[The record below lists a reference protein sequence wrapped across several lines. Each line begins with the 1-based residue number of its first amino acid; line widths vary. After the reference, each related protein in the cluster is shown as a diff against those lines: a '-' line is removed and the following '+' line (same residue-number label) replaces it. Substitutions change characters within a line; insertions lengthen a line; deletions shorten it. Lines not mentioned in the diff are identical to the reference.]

1 MTPEIQE
8 TIDYIFTKIDSVIM
22 DPVISIATIV
32 LAAKFFGFFIKLI
45 STSGRE

>member
-1 MTPEIQE
+1 MTLEIQE
-8 TIDYIFTKIDSVIM
+8 IIDYIFTKIDNVVM
-22 DPVISIATIV
+22 GPVMSIAAIV